1 MELSTLHPPQGATKN
16 RKRIGRGIGSGHGKT
31 STRGHKGQFARSGA
45 KRRFMKEGG
54 QMPLVRRLPKRGF
67 WNPFRVAYQVV
78 NVAELDALAET
89 STFDRET
96 MLRLR
101 LVRETTMPVKVLGNG
116 KLTRAITVHA
126 DAFSK
131 SAEEKIAA
139 SGGRCEKV
147 AMPGAA
153 AKNA

>member
-1 MELSTLHPPQGATKN
+1 MELSTLQPPKGATKKH
-16 RKRIGRGIGSGHGKT
+16 KRIGRGIGSGHGKT
-31 STRGHKGQFARSGA
+31 STRGHKGQYARSGA

-78 NVAELDALAET
+78 NISDLDERTEIAV
-89 STFDRET
+89 FDRET

-101 LVRETTMPVKVLGNG
+101 LVRETTMPVKILGTG

-131 SAEEKIAA
+131 TAEEKIGAA
-139 SGGRCEKV
+139 GGHCEKV
-147 AMPGAA
+147 TMPGAA
-153 AKNA
+153 AKTA

>member
-1 MELSTLHPPQGATKN
+1 MELSTLHPPQGATKKH
-16 RKRIGRGIGSGHGKT
+16 KRIGRGIGSGHGKT
-31 STRGHKGQFARSGA
+31 STRGHKGQYARSGA

-78 NVAELDALAET
+78 NIAELDALSEVAV
-89 STFDRET
+89 FDRET

-101 LVRETTMPVKVLGNG
+101 LVRETTMPVKVLGTGN
-116 KLTRAITVHA
+116 LSRAITVHA

-131 SAEEKIAA
+131 TAEEKIGAA
-139 SGGRCEKV
+139 GGRCEKV
-147 AMPGAA
+147 AMPDAA
-153 AKNA
+153 AKTA